1 MILVL
6 YILSFSRLLVV
17 GGRIKKGRIKKL
29 DYKQTNKSMGTTLTA
44 ERMEDATHD
53 KSTRKRRV
61 RKTFKRF

>member
-17 GGRIKKGRIKKL
+17 GGRIKKL